1 MNGMMKIMTVGGNMI
16 VGEGRGSES
25 RCKGGWGGIAIHGL
39 FDCEKSL
46 AILGTT
52 ALEQAGHVLGRYI
65 IFEPRSHVNVYL
77 DGLEQF

>member
-1 MNGMMKIMTVGGNMI
+1 MWEKMM
-16 VGEGRGSES
+16 VGEGRGSKS

-46 AILGTT
+46 AILVTT
-52 ALEQAGHVLGRYI
+52 ALEQAGNVLGRYI
-65 IFEPRSHVNVYL
+65 IFDPCSHVNVYL